1 MSTDST
7 YVGKNAKNLTVSP
20 TFQPFAGVYVHT
32 NDEVDDEGYIAG
44 DISGNTGRVLEI
56 YNPWATQET
65 ADNIFASIGGWMY
78 QPYEAGGAEVDP
90 AAEIGDGVTIN
101 DVYSG
106 IYTRSTTFG
115 RLMASDLIAPQSE
128 ELSHEYG
135 YESKSNRQYNRKMA
149 SISATLLLNAE
160 QIDARVTK
168 TSPEGQTSFGWNLT
182 DSEWTIYNGNKT
194 ILRASASGL
203 AVYGQIEAESG
214 HIGGNNGF
222 VITANAIYKNLSR
235 FGGTQTSGVYIGTDG
250 IQLGQN
256 FKVDSSGAL
265 TASSGTFTGTVY
277 AGSIQ
282 YGGQAGTFSGQ
293 GLTGGTVTGGSGGSL
308 ASGTV
313 AYGNVGFTGTLD
325 QTWTNAANIESIF
338 AKFASAGV
346 LSVLGQFQYKGRVVG
361 LYPTSSGMPP
371 VVLGTTW

>member
-7 YVGKNAKNLTVSP
+7 IVGKNARSMNVSP
-20 TFQPFAGVYVHT
+20 TFQPYAGVFIHT
-32 NDEVDDEGYIAG
+32 DEDDDSVGYGAG
-44 DISGNTGRVLEI
+44 DTSGNTGRVLELS
-56 YNPWATQET
+56 NPWATQST
-65 ADNIFASIGGWMY
+65 ANNILAAIRGWQY
-78 QPYEAGGAEVDP
+78 QPYEAGGAELDP

-101 DVYSG
+101 GVYSG
-106 IYTRSTTFG
+106 IYERNTKFS
-115 RLMASDLIAPQSE
+115 RLMASELKAPQSE

-135 YESKSNRQYNRKMA
+135 YKTKANRQYQRKMS
-149 SISATLLLNAE
+149 SISSTLRLQAD

-182 DSEWTIYNGNKT
+182 DSEWTISNEDKT

-214 HIGGNNGF
+214 HIGGDNGF

-265 TASSGTFTGTVY
+265 TASSGRFTGTVY

-282 YGGQAGTFSGQ
+282 YGGDAGTFNGQ
-293 GLTGGTVTGGSGGSL
+293 GLTGGSVGTGQTSSYINGGIADGYFSGDVF
-308 ASGTV
+308 SGAATA
-313 AYGNVGFTGTLD
+313 AYCMADVIKAPEGGLIWNNRYVYRHGFRVHDGDFIWTLD
-325 QTWTNAANIESIF
+325 A
-338 AKFASAGV
+338 
-346 LSVLGQFQYKGRVVG
+346 
-361 LYPTSSGMPP
+361 
-371 VVLGTTW
+371 